1 MKNAV
6 IYARVSS
13 TGERQ
18 DTERQVADLQRY
30 AAASGLGVVNVFEEK
45 ASGAKV
51 DRPVLQECVEF
62 LKGGGAQQLLV
73 SELSRLGRNLR
84 QVLEVVV
91 DLTDAGVN
99 IYFQDHRMNTLK
111 EDGTPYPVTKMLISM
126 LGSFAEMEREQIA
139 YRLNS
144 GRQRAI
150 ENGVKMG
157 RKEGY
162 KLTDEDILAKYPE
175 VARRLR
181 KGLSIRDAA
190 GACGVSPSTVQ
201 KVKEA
206 MHTTRIDLHGGQR
219 DIVWNRLIK
228 PKDKE

>member
-111 EDGTPYPVTKMLISM
+111 EDGTPDPVTKMLISM

-150 ENGVKMG
+150 EKGVKMG

>member
-30 AAASGLGVVNVFEEK
+30 AAASDLEVVNVFEEK

-84 QVLEVVV
+84 QVLEVVE

-111 EDGTPYPVTKMLISM
+111 EDGTPDPVTKMLISM

-150 ENGVKMG
+150 EKGVKMG